1 MLELIIENEE
11 LINYTKMHGG
21 VLSIGN
27 YYQIKG

>member
-11 LINYTKMHGG
+11 LINYTKKHGG